1 MGGLGRPTARIVLRD
16 DERETLERWA
26 RRRNSS
32 QVLALRC
39 RIVLGAADG
48 RLNKDIAA
56 ELAVMRPRL
65 ASGGSGSLSSVW
77 RVCMTNRGRASAAPS
92 ETTTVSG

>member
-16 DERETLERWA
+16 GERETLERWA

-32 QVLALRC
+32 QALALRC

-56 ELAVMRPRL
+56 RRSCLP
-65 ASGGSGSLSSVW
+65 
-77 RVCMTNRGRASAAPS
+77 
-92 ETTTVSG
+92 